1 MLALNI
7 RRIFRTGF
15 VHCLRNPFV
24 SLSAVAVM
32 VVALSVIAGTAV
44 AGGLLRTSLSAIEEK
59 VDINV
64 YLKTTATLEET
75 STMKAAIES
84 LPEVAT
90 VELLS
95 AEERLARF
103 KERNQYDQRTI
114 EVLDELET
122 NPLGPALL
130 VKAKLPSQYAG
141 VAKFLE
147 QNYPVGTSAVADVNY
162 FRNKEVIDR
171 LSGIIAAGDT
181 LGATVA
187 IALIL
192 IAVGVTLNTIRLAI
206 YVSKDEISIMKLVG
220 ADQSYIAGPFLV
232 AGGAYG
238 LSAALLTLILS
249 FPAAYYLAPATQ
261 QFFGET
267 SSFAYLVGNFG
278 QVALLVVGSGLLV
291 GVGSS
296 LIAVNRYLRGK
307 A

>member
-1 MLALNI
+1 MFSTNL

-15 VHCLRNPFV
+15 LHCVRNGFV

-32 VVALSVIAGTAV
+32 VVALSVIAGTAI

-64 YLKTTATLEET
+64 YLTTTATMEEAT
-75 STMKAAIES
+75 ALRVAIET
-84 LPEVAT
+84 LPEVAG
-90 VELLS
+90 VEPIS

-103 KERNQYDQRTI
+103 KERNVHDQRTI
-114 EVLDELET
+114 EVLDELEV

-130 VKAKLPSQYAG
+130 VKAKTPSQYAG

-147 QNYPVGTSAVADVNY
+147 QNYPVGSSVVADVNY

-171 LSGIIAAGDT
+171 LSNIIDAGDK

-192 IAVGVTLNTIRLAI
+192 VAVGVTLNTIRLAI

-220 ADQSYIAGPFLV
+220 AEQSYIAGPFLV
-232 AGGAYG
+232 AGGIYG
-238 LSAALLTLILS
+238 LAAAAVTLVIS
-249 FPAAYYLAPATQ
+249 FTAAYYLAPATQ
-261 QFFGET
+261 QFFGES
-267 SSFAYLVGNFG
+267 SSFAYLMGNFG

-296 LIAVNRYLRGK
+296 LIAVHRYLRGK

>member
-1 MLALNI
+1 MLSTNL

-15 VHCLRNPFV
+15 LHCVRNGFV

-44 AGGLLRTSLSAIEEK
+44 AGGLLRTSLRAIEEK

-64 YLKTTATLEET
+64 YLSTAATMEET
-75 STMKAAIES
+75 GTLRVALES
-84 LPEVAT
+84 LPEVAQ
-90 VELLS
+90 VDLLT

-103 KERNQYDQRTI
+103 KARNERDQRTL
-114 EVLDELET
+114 EVLDELEV
-122 NPLGPALL
+122 NPLGAALL
-130 VKAKLPSQYAG
+130 VKAKQPSQYAG

-147 QNYPVGTSAVADVNY
+147 QNYPAGASVVADVNY

-171 LSGIIAAGDT
+171 LSDIIAAGDT
-181 LGATVA
+181 LGLVVA

-192 IAVGVTLNTIRLAI
+192 VAIGVTLNTIRLAI

-220 ADQSYIAGPFLV
+220 AEQSYIAGPFLV
-232 AGGAYG
+232 AGGIYG
-238 LSAALLTLILS
+238 LAAAIVTLVISL
-249 FPAAYYLAPATQ
+249 PAAYYLAPATAR
-261 QFFGET
+261 FFGE
-267 SSFAYLVGNFG
+267 SSSLDYLLGNFG
-278 QVALLVVGSGLLV
+278 QVALLLVGSGLLV

-296 LIAVNRYLRGK
+296 LIAVHRYLRGK

>member
-1 MLALNI
+1 MLTTNL

-15 VHCLRNPFV
+15 LHCVRNGFV

-32 VVALSVIAGTAV
+32 VVALAVIAGTAV
-44 AGGLLRTSLSAIEEK
+44 AGGLLRTSLAAIEEK

-64 YLKTTATLEET
+64 YLSTAATLEET
-75 STMKAAIES
+75 NNLKAAIES
-84 LPEVAT
+84 LPEVAQ
-90 VELLS
+90 VDLLT

-103 KERNQYDQRTI
+103 KERNAHDQRTI
-114 EVLDELET
+114 EALEELGT

-130 VKAKLPSQYAG
+130 VKAKEPSQYAG

-147 QNYPVGTSAVADVNY
+147 QNYPAGASAVADVNY

-171 LSGIIAAGDT
+171 LSDIIAAGDK
-181 LGATVA
+181 LGAIVA

-192 IAVGVTLNTIRLAI
+192 VAVGVTLNTIRLAI

-220 ADQSYIAGPFLV
+220 AEQSYIAGPFLV
-232 AGGAYG
+232 AGGIYG
-238 LSAALLTLILS
+238 LAAAAVTLLVSL
-249 FPAAYYLAPATQ
+249 PAAYYLAPATR
-261 QFFGET
+261 QFFGE
-267 SSFAYLVGNFG
+267 SSSLDYLLANFG
-278 QVALLVVGSGLLV
+278 QVAILVVGSGLLV

-296 LIAVNRYLRGK
+296 LLAVNRYLRGK